1 MVHFV
6 EGERWENAIKN
17 QVVTPK
23 RIYYPAS
30 LQDIVECVRQA
41 EAGQLRVRAA
51 GSGHSF
57 SNIATTND
65 YLVYTKAF
73 NKTLPL
79 DATVLKAG
87 VDATAL
93 FETEAGITIQDLIDT
108 LATKNRAL
116 PNLGSYTGQ
125 AIIGAIST
133 STHGSG
139 MELGPLPAMVRS
151 LVIVATGG
159 KVYRIEPTNGI
170 TDPTKYN
177 HPEIELKQDDDWFYS
192 AVVSMGCMG
201 VIYSIVIETL
211 PLYNLLETRTLTTWN
226 EVKKILQQGDELH
239 KNRHFEVLVNAYPR
253 ADGEHTCIITRR
265 NVASPDTPLFLSG
278 RYSYWSTFLNSLPAF
293 YSQNSTYTF
302 LSGNPKSIPST
313 LDNGL
318 AQLKCDRYVNRYDK
332 VLNLGVN
339 GIDGYATELAYPMDT
354 YIQATE
360 EMFLWAQKSL
370 QLSGGAGDI
379 KNYFTSPFSLR
390 FVKAADAYL
399 SPQYGRD
406 TCMMEIPF
414 VCRPGVNLI
423 AQTKATMSAIES
435 RCFKLKGRPHWG
447 LEFDNITAQQVRDI
461 YPKFDTWLTVHNTL
475 NPRGTFNNDFSNR
488 LHLKPTVIV

>member
-17 QVVTPK
+17 QVVAPK
-23 RIYYPAS
+23 RIYYPTS
-30 LQDIVECVRQA
+30 LEELIACVQQA
-41 EAGQLRVRAA
+41 EANNLRVRAA

-57 SNIATTND
+57 SNIATTTD

-73 NKTLPL
+73 NKPLVL
-79 DATVLKAG
+79 DATALRDG
-87 VDATAL
+87 IDATQL

-108 LATKNRAL
+108 LALHNRAL

-125 AIIGAIST
+125 AVIGAIAT

-139 MELGPLPAMVRS
+139 MGLGPLPAMVRS
-151 LVIVATGG
+151 LVIVAGDG
-159 KVYRIEPTNGI
+159 KVYRIEPSSGI
-170 TDPTKYN
+170 TDPAKYN
-177 HPEIELKQDDDWFYS
+177 HPTIELKQDDDWFYS
-192 AVVSMGCMG
+192 AVVNMGCMG
-201 VIYSIVIETL
+201 VIYSITIKTE
-211 PLYNLLETRTLTTWN
+211 PLYNLVERREVTTWSA
-226 EVKKILQQGDELH
+226 VKQLLQAGDELH
-239 KNRHFEVLVNAYPR
+239 TNRHFEVLVNPYPR
-253 ADGEHTCIITRR
+253 ADGEHTCLITRR
-265 NVASPDTPLFLSG
+265 NIASPDMPLFLSG
-278 RYSYWSTFLNSLPAF
+278 RYSYWSTFINSLPAF
-293 YSQNSTYTF
+293 YAQNSVYAV
-302 LSGNPKSIPST
+302 LSGNPKGIPGT
-313 LDNGL
+313 LDTGL
-318 AQLKCDRYVNRYDK
+318 GQLKTDHYVNRYDK

-360 EMFLWAQKSL
+360 EMFLWAKKAL
-370 QLSGGAGDI
+370 ALSGGADDI

-423 AQTKATMSAIES
+423 AQTKATMAAIEN
-435 RCFKLKGRPHWG
+435 RCYKLNGRPHWG

-461 YPKFDTWLTVHNTL
+461 YPKFDAWLAVHNAL
-475 NPRGTFNNDFSNR
+475 NPHGTFNNDFSDR
-488 LHLKPTVIV
+488 LNFRPTVIA